1 MFVVGGMCFMIE
13 LYRSSN
19 QGSSSFDRHNEI
31 CRDCAEKEIRE
42 GHYVE
47 YDLYLSERTDAITR
61 DDTCQICEGSFFVDG
76 RKTTFGNIKS
86 CWNTKHE
93 LVKPLKR

>member
-1 MFVVGGMCFMIE
+1 MQFPPCLRLFNVGGMCFIMIE

-19 QGSSSFDRHNEI
+19 QGSASFDRHSEI
-31 CRDCAEKEIRE
+31 CRECAEKEIKE

-47 YDLYLSERTDAITR
+47 YDLYLSERTDAINR

-76 RKTTFGNIKS
+76 HKK
-86 CWNTKHE
+86 W
-93 LVKPLKR
+93 KRLEGAVY